1 MRQTTLS
8 DAGFDK
14 YRKQTRKE
22 HFLDDMEKIIPWA
35 ELAEAIEPFYPKPKG
50 AGRRPIGVERMLRIH
65 FLQHWFNLSDPA
77 AEEAL
82 YDSRAMRRFV
92 GIDLGREP
100 APDETTVCKFRHLM
114 ERHNLGDRL
123 FGLVNEYLREN
134 GLKVNWGTIVD
145 ASIIDAPSSTKNRKK
160 ERDPEMHQTR
170 KGQQWYFGME
180 AHIGVDSRSKL
191 IHSVVATPANVHDSR
206 VLPDLLH
213 GDETRVWGDSA
224 YAGQKAVILEVAPD
238 AKDFTQAKGSR
249 YRKLTESERSRNRNK
264 SRVRAKVEHQFGII
278 KAAIRFY
285 QGTLPRAV
293 EERSSS
299 VCGLC
304 FEQPGDGKAGAVETK
319 TAGVAGYVRLKN
331 GKGAVKSVF
340 FSYPVADSGKF
351 DHSSSLNSWN

>member
-14 YRKQTRKE
+14 YRKKTRKE
-22 HFLDDMEKIIPWA
+22 RFLDDMEKIIPWA

-77 AEEAL
+77 AEEVL

-100 APDETTVCKFRHLM
+100 APDETTVCKFRHRM

-134 GLKVNWGTIVD
+134 GLKVNRGTIVD

-170 KGQQWYFGME
+170 KGRQWYFGMK

-206 VLPDLLH
+206 VLRDLLH

-278 KAAIRFY
+278 KRQFGFTKVRY
-285 QGTLPRAV
+285 R
-293 EERSSS
+293 
-299 VCGLC
+299 GLSKNAHRL
-304 FEQPGDGKAGAVETK
+304 F
-319 TAGVAGYVRLKN
+319 VACALSNLVMAKQALLKRRRLELQ
-331 GKGAVKSVF
+331 AT
-340 FSYPVADSGKF
+340 YA
-351 DHSSSLNSWN
+351 